1 MRRGDDVH
9 IERNIE
15 RAVTCGH
22 WRPDDSVAIRA
33 DAYGRRPGPSP
44 APTDFSGHAEAFD
57 ADAGAAG
64 HMVKTFGDGSI
75 AADGDG
81 F

>member
-1 MRRGDDVH
+1 MYISSGISSARSHADIGV
-9 IERNIE
+9 
-15 RAVTCGH
+15 
-22 WRPDDSVAIRA
+22 PDDSVAIRA

>member
-1 MRRGDDVH
+1 MYISSGISSARSHADIGV
-9 IERNIE
+9 
-15 RAVTCGH
+15 
-22 WRPDDSVAIRA
+22 PDDSVAIRA
-33 DAYGRRPGPSP
+33 DAYSHRPGPSP
-44 APTDFSGHAEAFD
+44 APTGFSGHAEAFD